1 MGERVG
7 GRGRQLAKKHDD
19 PAREAVISEWDR
31 WASRQLPIG
40 YIATDDDEMRFFSH
54 MQKDCSHLLPNGM
67 GDPWHAVH
75 GWLLLERR
83 VKDQVGVTGLTRRR
97 RQYFVGPI

>member
-1 MGERVG
+1 MG

-83 VKDQVGVTGLTRRR
+83 VKDQVGVTGPTRRR
-97 RQYFVGPI
+97 RQYFAGPI